1 MKQIQ
6 DVTPTYVVI
15 VTIMGIHL
23 QLYDLLQLWGY
34 IYSYMILARVA
45 CIRISE
51 TNFETSLS
59 EDESFYE
66 EEEGG
71 EKKGGYSSAQQKAE
85 FLLLF
90 ICFFVF

>member
-1 MKQIQ
+1 
-6 DVTPTYVVI
+6 
-15 VTIMGIHL
+15 MGIHL

-45 CIRISE
+45 GIRISE
-51 TNFETSLS
+51 TDCETSLS

-71 EKKGGYSSAQQKAE
+71 EKKEDTHQHNKKLN
-85 FLLLF
+85 FLLLL
-90 ICFFVF
+90 ICFLV